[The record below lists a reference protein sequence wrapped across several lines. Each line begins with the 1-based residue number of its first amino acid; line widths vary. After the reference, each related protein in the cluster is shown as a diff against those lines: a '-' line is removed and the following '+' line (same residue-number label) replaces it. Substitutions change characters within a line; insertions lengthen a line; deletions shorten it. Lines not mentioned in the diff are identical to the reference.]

1 MNVVAL
7 KTLRE
12 FWTKE
17 PRAERPLQAWYEV
30 ARKARWATP
39 AEINADFGTNVD
51 FLADNRV
58 IFDLGGNKYRLVVR
72 VSYRFRQ
79 VMIKFVGTHQEYD
92 RINPETV

>member
-39 AEINADFGTNVD
+39 AEIKADFGNNVD
-51 FLADNRV
+51 FVADNRV
-58 IFDLGGNKYRLVVR
+58 ML
-72 VSYRFRQ
+72 RF
-79 VMIKFVGTHQEYD
+79 VELSAIASGT
-92 RINPETV
+92 

>member
-12 FWTKE
+12 FWTRE

-39 AEINADFGTNVD
+39 AEIKADFGTNVD
-51 FLADNRV
+51 FVADNRV
-58 IFDLGGNKYRLVVR
+58 IFDLG

>member
-17 PRAERPLQAWYEV
+17 PRAERPLQAWCEV

-39 AEINADFGTNVD
+39 AEIKAGFGTNVD
-51 FLADNRV
+51 
-58 IFDLGGNKYRLVVR
+58 
-72 VSYRFRQ
+72 SYRFRH
-79 VMIKFVGTHQEYD
+79 VMIKFVGTHKEYD
-92 RINPETV
+92 RIDPETV

>member
-12 FWTKE
+12 FWTRE

-39 AEINADFGTNVD
+39 AEIKADFGTNVD
-51 FLADNRV
+51 FVADNRV

-72 VSYRFRQ
+72 VKLSLQAGDDQIRRHAQ
-79 VMIKFVGTHQEYD
+79 RV
-92 RINPETV
+92 